1 VKIEVRRRKRLFI
14 LFTGMLL
21 AGAQALAMSGSAL
34 AVEEGSADVS
44 PQAVIEVQNLDGS
57 GNNRANPTWGQA
69 NRPYARVAPARYA
82 DGRSQPF
89 GGPNSRAVSNRIF
102 NDTNQ
107 NIFSERQ
114 VSAWGWTWGQLLDHT
129 FGLRLGRS
137 PGDPA
142 GETANIP
149 FNRND
154 PLEEF
159 TNDLGVISFV
169 RSDPAAGT
177 GVNNPRQQ
185 VNTENSYIDAEVV
198 YGASNER
205 LDWLREGTVDGNPS
219 NNNARLLMQNNYL
232 PRKTA
237 RGNPASAPA
246 MEVDGILRANPNNAM
261 VAGDVRANENL
272 FLTATQ
278 TLFAREH
285 NRIVNQ
291 LPASLSQEDKFQIA
305 RRIVIAEQQ
314 YITYNEWLPAM
325 GVNLPGY
332 TGYKSNVDATLT
344 NEFATV
350 GYRVHSMIHGE
361 MEVVTEADRYTPE
374 QLEAFEAQGIEV
386 AVEEDEV
393 ELVIPLN
400 RGFFNPD
407 LVPGIGLGPLLK
419 SIGGEPQYKNE
430 EMIDNQ
436 LRSVLFQ
443 IPVTGNPECLDGPE
457 LPQCF
462 RGVVD
467 LGAIDVE
474 RGRDHG
480 MPTYNQMRQAYGLP
494 ARNSFT
500 AITGESSSS
509 FPPGTGPD
517 NPASLEFRSITDV
530 FNTEVDRNDPDAL
543 EGTPTNVVRRAPLAA
558 RLQALY
564 GNVNN
569 VDAFTGALAERH
581 ASNGDLGELQR
592 AIWAREFSR
601 LRDGDRFFYG
611 NDPGLSLIR
620 NQFGIDFRS
629 NLGDIIAR
637 NSDIPRADLP
647 RNVFF
652 DRGFAPP
659 TSCRV
664 TYRVVDQWSTGF
676 TTDISIQNTGSTPI
690 DAWALRFTYNNG
702 QEISLAWNSV
712 NEQEGLRV
720 PLTNA
725 AWNGRLNPGQ
735 TLGGVGFV
743 ASWNGVTNSRPSRFS
758 LNTTQCSVG

>member
-1 VKIEVRRRKRLFI
+1 MTKELRRRSPVFV
-14 LFTGMLL
+14 LFTGILL
-21 AGAQALAMSGSAL
+21 AGAQALTVSGSAI
-34 AVEEGSADVS
+34 AMEDDVS
-44 PQAVIEVQNLDGS
+44 PSAIEVQSLDGS

-69 NRPYARVAPARYA
+69 NRPYSRVAPARYV

-89 GGPNSRAVSNRIF
+89 GGPNSRAVSNRVF
-102 NDTNQ
+102 NDINQ

-149 FNRND
+149 FNPND
-154 PLEEF
+154 ALEDF
-159 TNDLGVISFV
+159 TNTLGHIPFV

-177 GVNNPRQQ
+177 GVNNVRQQ

-198 YGASNER
+198 YGTNNTR
-205 LDWLREGTVDGNPS
+205 LDWLREGSVDGNPT
-219 NNNARLLMQNNYL
+219 NNSARLLMQDNYL
-232 PRKTA
+232 PRRDA
-237 RGNPASAPA
+237 RGNPATAPV
-246 MEVDGILRANPNNAM
+246 MEIDGSLRANPNRAM

-278 TLFAREH
+278 TLMAREH
-285 NRIVNQ
+285 NRIVSR
-291 LPASLSQEDKFQIA
+291 LPASLSQEEKFQIA
-305 RRIVIAEQQ
+305 RRVVIAEQQ

-325 GVNLPGY
+325 GVNLPAY
-332 TGYKSNVDATLT
+332 TGYKSNIDATLS

-361 MEVVTEADRYTPE
+361 AEIVTEADRYTPE
-374 QLEAFEAQGIEV
+374 ELEAFEEQGIEV
-386 AVEEDEV
+386 VLEDDEV

-400 RGFFNPD
+400 RAFFNPD
-407 LVPGIGLGPLLK
+407 LVPNIGLGPVLK

-443 IPVTGNPECLDGPE
+443 IPVPGNPECLDGPT

-480 MPTYNQMRQAYGLP
+480 MPTYNQLRQAYGLP
-494 ARNSFT
+494 AKTSFT
-500 AITGESSSS
+500 AITGESSSA

-517 NPASLEFRSITDV
+517 SRASLEFRSITDV
-530 FNTEVDRNDPDAL
+530 FNAEVDRDDEDAM
-543 EGTPTNVVRRAPLAA
+543 EGTPTNVVRKAPLAA
-558 RLQALY
+558 QLRALY

-581 ASNGDLGELQR
+581 GSSSDLGELQR
-592 AIWAREFSR
+592 AIWTREFTR
-601 LRDGDRFFYG
+601 LRDGDRFFFG
-611 NDPGLSLIR
+611 NDPGLTQIR
-620 NQFGIDFRS
+620 NLYGIDFRT
-629 NLGDIIAR
+629 NLGDVIAR
-637 NSDIPRADLP
+637 NSDIPRAELP
-647 RNVFF
+647 VNVFF

-664 TYRVVDQWSTGF
+664 NYRVVSQWSTGF
-676 TTDISIQNTGSTPI
+676 ETDISITNTGSTPF

-702 QEISLAWNSV
+702 QVISQAWNSI

-725 AWNGRLNPGQ
+725 SWNGTLAPGQ
-735 TLGGVGFV
+735 TLSGVGYV
-743 ASWNGVTNSRPSRFS
+743 ATWNGVTNQRPNRFS
-758 LNTTQCSVG
+758 INTTQCSTG